1 MILDGFLQFT
11 AAAFDIPTTGSQVST
26 NQLDLGIIGLPTS
39 ASGGGARD
47 IGIGDDPAMKLLVIV
62 QTAFTVG
69 TSLQVNVQGAPDYW
83 QAPRL
88 PRPRSAR
95 SARTIQRSARWLSA
109 RHHHRQLRSLM
120 MKNFLHRWGTS
131 FALLLLLCSVGA
143 AQVINQSLQLSQDP
157 RGQFGVDTNGNLYIQ
172 NNRHLLFQLGTTALP
187 TVAGAGCVVTAGS
200 TDANGQVTGCSAAA
214 AVTFS
219 QAYVTAPRCIASSSS
234 ATNV

>member
-1 MILDGFLQFT
+1 
-11 AAAFDIPTTGSQVST
+11 
-26 NQLDLGIIGLPTS
+26 
-39 ASGGGARD
+39 
-47 IGIGDDPAMKLLVIV
+47 
-62 QTAFTVG
+62 
-69 TSLQVNVQGAPDYW
+69 
-83 QAPRL
+83 
-88 PRPRSAR
+88 
-95 SARTIQRSARWLSA
+95 
-109 RHHHRQLRSLM
+109 

-234 ATNV
+234 ATNVALTVSSTTTALTVTPNTVTAATWNWVCGSVS